1 MTDAS
6 MDLWAAKSALP
17 SWWNAA
23 LLPTTATPIV
33 TGAQYGSQGVLMANW
48 NTIEG
53 MQLPFYVTQG
63 IPGNIA
69 ATGIS
74 EYGDVGVDYRNVYYD
89 ANGNLLGTTV
99 AATTPVGMAGASE
112 VIPGANVVKYIIYA
126 TIIVVALI
134 ILYKVFLKKSAPSVQ
149 YVQVA
154 PTSGGGGDE

>member
-33 TGAQYGSQGVLMANW
+33 TGAQYGQQGVLMANW

-89 ANGNLLGTTV
+89 ANGQPYL
-99 AATTPVGMAGASE
+99 AATAPAGQVGATE
-112 VIPGANVVKYIIYA
+112 VTPGANVAKYIIYA

-134 ILYKVFLKKSAPSVQ
+134 ILYKVFLKKKSTPSIQ